1 MKKADCN
8 ILVEKLV
15 SKIRCFGSKKLSYSG
30 RLVLVNSVLTALYSY
45 WINIFVIPVSV
56 LNKLNAICRNYLW
69 DGGADFVRVPMVGWE
84 KVCCPKSEGGL
95 GIRDSFAWNIA
106 AIGKLVWWVYFNPD
120 RLWVK
125 WVNQVYL
132 KGQDWKDY
140 KPSGDLSWGWKSV
153 CKVKDKLDAG
163 YQNGQWLLDVR
174 GYTLRSGYDL
184 IRHKF
189 QNVPWHKQI
198 WNSWSLP
205 KHQFIGWLIAREA
218 LMLKDKLFSL
228 GIVPDDDC
236 LLCGK
241 GGENHTHLFQTCEY
255 SRRLLDEVFK
265 ILRIALPISNPLQRI
280 ADGQFSQVQKGVIL
294 SAVSATFYHIWLQR
308 NKARVDGVLQRPEFV
323 RDLILKEMKTRIVV
337 LLSQK
342 TATSDNVWLR
352 SRSLI
357 V

>member
-1 MKKADCN
+1 M
-8 ILVEKLV
+8 
-15 SKIRCFGSKKLSYSG
+15 
-30 RLVLVNSVLTALYSY
+30 
-45 WINIFVIPVSV
+45 W
-56 LNKLNAICRNYLW
+56 
-69 DGGADFVRVPMVGWE
+69 WE

-106 AIGKLVWWVYFNPD
+106 AIGKLVWWVYYNPD

-153 CKVKDKLDAG
+153 CKVKDKLDTG

-174 GYTLRSGYDL
+174 GYTLSSGYDL

-241 GGENHTHLFQTCEY
+241 GGESHTHLFQNCEY
-255 SRRLLDEVFK
+255 SRRLLDEVSK
-265 ILRIALPISNPLQRI
+265 VLRIALPISNPLQRI
-280 ADGQFSQVQKGVIL
+280 TDGQFSQVLKGVIL
-294 SAVSATFYHIWLQR
+294 SAISATFYHIWLQR
-308 NKARVDGVLQRPEFV
+308 NKARVDGVLQRPEFL
-323 RDLILKEMKTRIVV
+323 RDLILKEMKTRIDV

-342 TATSDNVWLR
+342 TANSDNVWLR